1 MIIACVGEFALCHP
15 VIAQNIPTYFPSG
28 TAGYDQQLGV
38 TVLSRLRPLYEEPG
52 IPIDSFVVRSSL
64 DEALRYDSNV
74 DGTPHSG
81 SWASTTSGSLS
92 VGSDWL
98 RNGISAELGFTH
110 NQYFSFPGQSYTDWH
125 AGLGGGYTIAD
136 SSINIAYLHQD
147 SHTLGTTIG
156 SISSQTPT
164 LGQADS
170 AQINYTVNLGSLS
183 VTPDI
188 SVAAY
193 RFGTSTVLGQPVSEA
208 FLDRDVIAAGFV
220 GRYARSDANLLLVVR
235 GVNST
240 YISPQSGQPSNN
252 SNSVIL
258 LTGLDHQASAI
269 WRYRLLVGVETRFFQ
284 SDQYD
289 TRTAPVVEGSV
300 IWSPTGLTTVTG
312 IVSREIEDAQSGG
325 TNGFIFSQGRLVVD
339 HELLNNVLLQ
349 FRGRLQYAQYLQ
361 PKGGAQTSVGIGGGI
376 NWLLSHNVRI
386 SLDYDFTRQTGNNNA
401 STLSNLTTV
410 TSGSFTQHLAGLVFH
425 FNL

>member
-1 MIIACVGEFALCHP
+1 MTLWSGRGAVQRPAPRRFFCRACMIIACVGEFALCHP

-164 LGQADS
+164 LDQADS

-220 GRYARSDANLLLVVR
+220 GRTR
-235 GVNST
+235 G
-240 YISPQSGQPSNN
+240 
-252 SNSVIL
+252 
-258 LTGLDHQASAI
+258 GLDLHKSPKRSAQQQ
-269 WRYRLLVGVETRFFQ
+269 FQ
-284 SDQYD
+284 QRHPADWPGLPSERDL
-289 TRTAPVVEGSV
+289 AIS
-300 IWSPTGLTTVTG
+300 SP
-312 IVSREIEDAQSGG
+312 R
-325 TNGFIFSQGRLVVD
+325 R
-339 HELLNNVLLQ
+339 
-349 FRGRLQYAQYLQ
+349 R
-361 PKGGAQTSVGIGGGI
+361 
-376 NWLLSHNVRI
+376 
-386 SLDYDFTRQTGNNNA
+386 
-401 STLSNLTTV
+401 
-410 TSGSFTQHLAGLVFH
+410 
-425 FNL
+425 